1 MGTEDRLL
9 RKVFRRVLLLL
20 AAAVVLPPALLA
32 LGTFVSGIPYVSTGG
47 SFLFPTFAGPFAV
60 LGLIGALVAAV
71 AARYGARRMGACFAA
86 PGILTALAAA
96 VVIARHASIASA
108 NGADVDVLA
117 ALVPRDIGEGAAP
130 DTTVTF
136 TRSGNQNLHL
146 DLYHPKT
153 TTGRAPVAMYVHGG
167 GWIMGHRAQQTAN
180 LRWLADRGYLVVSP
194 EYVLATQ
201 DRPTWNTASAQ
212 IACALAWVAA
222 HAPEY
227 GGDPDGLYV
236 FGDSAG
242 GALALSTT
250 YAAAAG
256 TATSSCGGH
265 VPVVRAVAAQ
275 VPAVD
280 PMTFYENPDPLLG
293 AAARRMVSQYLGGS
307 PAEHPDRAR
316 AVSSAAH
323 ITPTAPPTFLLLAEN
338 DHLVPVAGALQFI
351 GRAQQ
356 AGVRIHVMRFPWAD
370 HGTAL
375 QYYNVVN
382 QAWLQGMLQ
391 HFTDHAALR

>member
-1 MGTEDRLL
+1 VSL
-9 RKVFRRVLLLL
+9 FRYVLIAL
-20 AAAVVLPPALLA
+20 AAAIVVPPAVLA
-32 LGTFVSGIPYVSTGG
+32 VGTLAPGIPYVGTAG
-47 SFLFPTFAGPFAV
+47 SFLFPTFAGQFAV

-71 AARYGARRMGACFAA
+71 AVRYGHRRAGAVLAGLGLLAA
-86 PGILTALAAA
+86 VSAA
-96 VVIARHASIASA
+96 VVTLRHASIASA
-108 NGADVDVLA
+108 NGADVNVLA

-136 TRSGNQNLHL
+136 TRAGNQDLQL
-146 DLYHPKT
+146 DIYNPT
-153 TTGRAPVAMYVHGG
+153 TTDRRAPVAVYVHGG
-167 GWIMGHRAQQTAN
+167 GWIMGHRAQQAAN

-194 EYVLATQ
+194 EYVLATA
-201 DRPTWNTASAQ
+201 DRPTWNTASAD
-212 IACALAWVAA
+212 IACALTWIAV
-222 HAPEY
+222 HAPGY
-227 GGDPDGLYV
+227 GGDPDRLFV

-242 GALALSTT
+242 GALALATT

-256 TATSSCGGH
+256 TAMSSCGGR

-280 PMTFYENPDPLLG
+280 PVTFYENPDPMLG
-293 AAARRMVSQYLGGS
+293 AAARRMVGQYLGGS

-316 AVSSAAH
+316 AVSSATY
-323 ITPTAPPTFLLLAEN
+323 ITPSAPPTFILLAEN
-338 DHLVPVAGALQFI
+338 DHLVPIAGALQFI
-351 GRAQQ
+351 DRAQQ

-391 HFTDHAALR
+391 HFARYR